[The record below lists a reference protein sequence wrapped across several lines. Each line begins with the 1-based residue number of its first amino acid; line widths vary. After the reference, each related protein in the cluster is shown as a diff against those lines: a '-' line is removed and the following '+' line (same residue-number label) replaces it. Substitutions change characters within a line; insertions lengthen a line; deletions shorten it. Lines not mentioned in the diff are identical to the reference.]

1 MKVPAMC
8 DERERLIGF
17 VYDECD
23 ASERELIEAHLD
35 ACSTCRTEISA
46 LRDVRQDLLA
56 WRVPAH
62 EPIWRPLPVAAA
74 PVLPWWRQVP
84 AWALATAASLM
95 FVSGLA
101 GGALA
106 SAWLPRTAPEAGR
119 QTAAAAV
126 VTPAELTQAEQRIIQ
141 LMRRELSGIDHKV
154 SMAAAPAAPARVVN
168 ASFPTSLAAEMRGL
182 QTESEERDRKLL
194 EVITQTNMDLA
205 RMRSRLRDDVLAELR
220 TGGSPGGGSLNK

>member
-1 MKVPAMC
+1 MC

-17 VYDECD
+17 VYEECD

-35 ACSTCRTEISA
+35 SCSTCRTEISA

-74 PVLPWWRQVP
+74 PVVPWWRQVP
-84 AWALATAASLM
+84 AWALAAAASVM
-95 FVSGLA
+95 FLSGLA

-106 SAWLPRTAPEAGR
+106 TAWLPRTAPDAAR
-119 QTAAAAV
+119 PSASAAAV

-141 LMRRELSGIDHKV
+141 LMRRELSGIDQKV
-154 SMAAAPAAPARVVN
+154 TMAASPAPARVVN
-168 ASFPTSLAAEMRGL
+168 ASFPTSLAAEVRGV

-220 TGGSPGGGSLNK
+220 TSGSPGGGSLNK